1 MIDGVAYCPICAANV
16 KAVVVEDT
24 GMLTTH
30 YVSVFDFYHNEHFF
44 SEANV
49 NRYGSRCRI
58 TGDMYLNELMVD
70 GCCPSAYG
78 HITSIGITK
87 AITLA
92 EQDLANFLNVLTDV
106 TSVVWKSGKKPN
118 EYIRYRENICLTIE
132 HGRLAMVTDTMMNLP
147 ELPVSV
153 IIKG

>member
-1 MIDGVAYCPICAANV
+1 
-16 KAVVVEDT
+16 
-24 GMLTTH
+24 
-30 YVSVFDFYHNEHFF
+30 
-44 SEANV
+44 
-49 NRYGSRCRI
+49 
-58 TGDMYLNELMVD
+58 MYLNELMVD

-92 EQDLANFLNVLTDV
+92 QQHLVMFKFTDEQDLANFLNVLTDV